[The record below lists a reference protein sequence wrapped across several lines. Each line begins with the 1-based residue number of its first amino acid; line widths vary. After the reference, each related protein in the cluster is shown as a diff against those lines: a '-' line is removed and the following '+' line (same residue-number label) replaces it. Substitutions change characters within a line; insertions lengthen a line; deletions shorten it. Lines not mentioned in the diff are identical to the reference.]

1 MKKYNDLSETTFN
14 TLMNK
19 ITKATT
25 LNSWKWLDGSEENH
39 VFTAKNHSG
48 QSWFYTAI
56 YDDFGMAEKPSC
68 EIIELGRETPGISS
82 FASILMII
90 RDNTGIRIVK
100 DDHNLKVKLEKA

>member
-1 MKKYNDLSETTFN
+1 MKKYNDLSNTAFN
-14 TLMNK
+14 NIASK

-25 LNSWKWLDGSEENH
+25 KTSWTWMDGSEENH
-39 VFTAKNHSG
+39 VFTAKNHNG

-56 YDDFGMAEKPSC
+56 YNDFGMAEYPSC
-68 EIIELGRETPGISS
+68 EIIELGREEHGVSS
-82 FASILMII
+82 FCSILMIV